1 MSSYSIVDLLTF
13 VELAS
18 CILALVVMQ
27 YRRQISQF
35 KPLALFLLVRVSS
48 VAISLPLMSMAGKQ
62 INKHLAYQIY
72 FYVYWC
78 SYALEAILGF
88 CIIYVVY
95 NLAMAPLKGLQR
107 LGMLMFRWAAGIAV
121 AIATTMA
128 FGPHVTSAKFIMR
141 AVTQLQQTQ
150 SVLTLCM
157 LLFVCLAIRPMGL
170 SYRSKIFGVSL
181 GLGVAAATGP
191 RGCSLVCQL
200 QVDVLSQQHRQWQRH
215 LPDPLHLGRILRH
228 PGTAPSHDH
237 PADHVAL
244 PPLEPDIARA
254 RRRTRLCR
262 TRRHHPG
269 YVRSSRGRSDAQGF
283 REDELSSRKLALI
296 SAKSKRP
303 PNRVASFLASIKLDY
318 SPRPLN
324 VHFRTGPTSTCTN
337 CDTG

>member
-1 MSSYSIVDLLTF
+1 LRVNNYTIVDLLTF
-13 VELAS
+13 VEFAS
-18 CILALVVMQ
+18 CVLALAVMQ

-48 VAISLPLMSMAGKQ
+48 VAICLPLINMAGKQ

-72 FYVYWC
+72 FDVYWS

-181 GLGVAAATGP
+181 GLGVIAATDLVVAAWLANFKSMY
-191 RGCSLVCQL
+191 SLSSIVSGSAICFTL
-200 QVDVLSQQHRQWQRH
+200 FIWVGYFAI
-215 LPDPLHLGRILRH
+215 P
-228 PGTAPSHDH
+228 
-237 PADHVAL
+237 
-244 PPLEPDIARA
+244 EP
-254 RRRTRLCR
+254 RRRMIILPTTSPFLRWNQISLALGDE
-262 TRRHHPG
+262 PG
-269 YVRSSRGRSDAQGF
+269 YV
-283 REDELSSRKLALI
+283 ALGEI
-296 SAKSKRP
+296 TPDMFAPAEVEVMRRASMKMNFP
-303 PNRVASFLASIKLDY
+303 VA
-318 SPRPLN
+318 N
-324 VHFRTGPTSTCTN
+324 
-337 CDTG
+337 